1 MKLARLALAGL
12 LVGALAA
19 PALSSPASART
30 ATFRWANDGDVTT
43 MDPDMLQE
51 TVQLSFLANVY
62 EPLVQRD
69 QDLKLI
75 PGLAVKWR
83 QVNPTTWRFHLRP
96 GVKFQDGTPFTSA
109 DVVFSVHRMLAK
121 TSAMRNVM
129 GMVKTVKAE
138 GPLTVEFITKKPDPI
153 FPQEQ
158 TNLLIMSKAWC
169 EKHQATVPVVLGS
182 GTNYAV
188 LHAMGTGPYEVV
200 SRQPGAKTI
209 LVANKDWW
217 GKLSP
222 QAPQR
227 VEFDVIKNDSTRVA
241 ALLSGEEDMI
251 YSVPPQDLGRVA
263 HAPGVKVI
271 EHPELRTIYLG
282 LDVSRPQLLTSNIK
296 GKNPLQDL
304 RVRKA
309 FALAIDENLIAKRV
323 MLGQA
328 HPTWLMWGPGVNGY
342 DPKLDHRP
350 APNLA
355 EAKKLMAAAGYPHGF
370 TIGMDCPDDRYV
382 MDAQICTAVASML
395 GRIGVKVNLDAQ
407 TKAKYFAKIL
417 PPKYDTD
424 FYLLGWTPST
434 YDAENVL
441 YTLLGTRNGERG
453 AVNVGGYSNPKLD
466 ALIAKIGSQTNEAKR
481 DAEIDQAALIIQHDI
496 PVIPLHQQVI
506 VWGVRDG
513 YHVVQPADNSFPFRY
528 FRMPK
533 GK

>member
-1 MKLARLALAGL
+1 MKLARLALAGFL
-12 LVGALAA
+12 AGSLALPVAA
-19 PALSSPASART
+19 QA
-30 ATFRWANDGDVTT
+30 ATFRWANNGDVTT

-51 TVQLSFLANVY
+51 TVQLSFLANIY
-62 EPLVQRD
+62 EPLIQRD
-69 QDLKLI
+69 RDLKLI

-83 QVNPTTWRFHLRP
+83 QVSPTVWRFDLRP
-96 GVKFQDGTPFTSA
+96 GVKWQDGTPFTAA
-109 DVVFSVHRMLAK
+109 DVVFSVHRLLAK
-121 TSAMRNVM
+121 TSAMRSVL
-129 GMVKTVKAE
+129 GMVKEVRAVS
-138 GPLTVEFITKKPDPI
+138 PLTVEFVTRTPDPI

-169 EKHQATVPVVLGS
+169 EQHGAAVPVVLGS
-182 GTNYAV
+182 GQNYAI
-188 LHAMGTGPYEVV
+188 LHVMGTGPYKLA
-200 SRQPGAKTI
+200 SRQPGAKTV
-209 LVANKDWW
+209 LVANKTWW
-217 GKLSP
+217 GHLSP
-222 QAPQR
+222 RAPQR

-251 YSVPPQDLGRVA
+251 YSVPPQDLARVA
-263 HAPGVKVI
+263 HASGVRI
-271 EHPELRTIYLG
+271 LEHPELRTIYLG

-309 FALAIDENLIAKRV
+309 FALAIDEDLIAKRV

-328 HPTWLMWGPGVNGY
+328 HPTWLMWGAGVNGY
-342 DPKLDHRP
+342 DPKLDVRP

-355 EAKKLMAAAGYPHGF
+355 EAKKLMAAAGYPKGF
-370 TIGMDCPDDRYV
+370 TIGLDCPDDRYV

-395 GRIGVKVNLDAQ
+395 GRIGVTVNLDAQ

-417 PPKYDTD
+417 PPKFDTD

-466 ALIAKIGSQTNEAKR
+466 ALIANIGTETNETQR
-481 DAEIDQAALIIQHDI
+481 DALIDDAARIIQHDI

-506 VWGVRDG
+506 VWGVRNG
-513 YHVVQPADNSFPFRY
+513 YQVVQLADNSFPFRY